1 MSSSAGVAWQ
11 REIALHRFPGHG
23 GTNLNPP
30 ASGDS
35 PSIASTPKTTGDATD
50 PRARSGP
57 FRGHLVREI
66 LVSLAISRLALV
78 LVGWLA
84 MNLLNNAVKPGAWEL
99 DRRGRVT
106 MVQTRVS
113 PNVYPLTNMWSR
125 WDAGW
130 YVGIA
135 EHGYQFA
142 PGQPSNRAFFPIYP
156 MLMRVVRLFLQSHT
170 AAAWLRAG
178 IIVSNAALA
187 VALAYLFALV
197 KFEFDEATA
206 RRAVL
211 YLLIFPTTFFLSAV
225 YSESVFLAFTIASF
239 YYARK
244 RQWWLA
250 GVVGCAAAL
259 SRPPGVMIALGLG
272 AEYLLQ
278 CEFNWRKIRLN
289 VLAVALPAIA
299 LAGFFGFLHYAEGAA
314 DTVVQAQSAWGLQLQ
329 PQWRTFAPFFQRGLE
344 VRGTNIDL
352 GFTLFFIAL
361 VIGTACRLRLS
372 YAVFSIGYLL
382 FITLWGSLESI
393 PRYGLGLFPAIVLL
407 AVIGRHETFHRAY
420 LPISAALAA
429 VFMAVFAVWGWVA

>member
-1 MSSSAGVAWQ
+1 M
-11 REIALHRFPGHG
+11 
-23 GTNLNPP
+23 
-30 ASGDS
+30 
-35 PSIASTPKTTGDATD
+35 
-50 PRARSGP
+50 
-57 FRGHLVREI
+57 
-66 LVSLAISRLALV
+66 SRLTLV

-84 MNLLNNAVKPGAWEL
+84 MNLLSHAAKPGTWEL

-106 MVQTRVS
+106 TVQTRVS

-135 EHGYQFA
+135 EHGYQFT
-142 PGQPSNRAFFPIYP
+142 PGQPSNRAFFPVYP
-156 MLMRVVRLFLQSHT
+156 ALMRIVRAVLHSHT

-187 VALAYLFALV
+187 IALGYLFLLT
-197 KFEFDEATA
+197 KLEFDEATA

-244 RQWWLA
+244 GQWWVA
-250 GVVGCAAAL
+250 GVLGCAAAL

-272 AEYLLQ
+272 AEYLMQ
-278 CEFNWRKIRLN
+278 CEFNWRKLRLN
-289 VLAVALPAIA
+289 ALSVALPPIA
-299 LAGFFGFLHYAEGAA
+299 LACFFSYLHYAEGSA

-352 GFTLFFIAL
+352 GFTFLFIAL
-361 VIGTACRLRLS
+361 VIGTAFRLRLS
-372 YAVFSIGYLL
+372 YTVFSVGYLI
-382 FITLWGSLESI
+382 FITMWGSLESV
-393 PRYGLGLFPAIVLL
+393 PRYGLGLFPAIMLL
-407 AVIGRHETFHRAY
+407 AMIGRNETFHRAY
-420 LPISAALAA
+420 VPVSAALAA
-429 VFMAVFAVWGWVA
+429 LFMAVFAVWGWVA